1 MLLVED
7 VKKIFNELLSK
18 ENGLFFL
25 REYGITIQ
33 AFDKSSKFSLSV
45 PIYVGE
51 NYIPESVR
59 AGVKKILT
67 LQKNQILKTT
77 LSIDEENF
85 CVYLRYLGST
95 ENFNSGQ
102 FIYVVEEFNYLAD
115 KWRIY
120 LDDRDKNDLV
130 YIHIKRS

>member
-1 MLLVED
+1 MLLVEN

-18 ENGLFFL
+18 EEGLFFL

-33 AFDKSSKFSLSV
+33 AFDNSTKFSLSI

-51 NYIPESVR
+51 NYIPQSVR
-59 AGVKKILT
+59 AGVKKILSF
-67 LQKNQILKTT
+67 QKNQILKTT
-77 LSIDEENF
+77 MTIDEESY
-85 CVYLRYLGST
+85 CVFLRYVGST
-95 ENFNSGQ
+95 ENFNSSQ
-102 FIYVVEEFNYLAD
+102 FVYIVEEFNSLAD

-130 YIHIKRS
+130 YIHAKRS